1 MDNII
6 KKKNREK
13 FNIYIFLSTFA
24 RSLIEVFIGTILYKA
39 GYELKEVMFYYLMV
53 NVFSVLLVYPC
64 ILLLKKHCY
73 KIMIFLEIIS
83 FFMLQVLLNSVR
95 INSIFLIIIAFLF
108 ALYRRIY
115 WMSRRFYNLEV
126 IEKENVAKDYSIIS
140 ILNQIALLLSGYIGA
155 IMLEFVDIKIL
166 TVLSTL
172 LFLISSIFMFQ
183 IEETKN
189 DNVKLE
195 LKVTF
200 KNLLNPEMIT
210 YGCYELLNVIKF
222 LIPLYLVIHVS
233 NTYTIIGIVNL
244 IVNLATIIFT
254 YIYGRIINK
263 EKNYLKLSI
272 VIVLMIYILKIN
284 TSGGLLMLV
293 SFLEGLG
300 VKMYEQS
307 VQKVF
312 LVISKKHDYY
322 NSIFLYEFVQ
332 NVFRTICM
340 LVIFFFIRD
349 LKMMI
354 YFTLVLMAIPLAL
367 KTKKYRKRTVEEE

>member
-272 VIVLMIYILKIN
+272 VIVLMLYIFKIN

-367 KTKKYRKRTVEEE
+367 KTKNIKKEL

>member
-272 VIVLMIYILKIN
+272 VIVLMIYMLKIN

-367 KTKKYRKRTVEEE
+367 KTKKEL